1 MPRNALPWDTL
12 PRVDEH
18 TTVVTAGAD
27 AVWRAVSAT
36 LDASFAGR
44 NATAYVRLVGCA
56 DRTSSGPRPLTEGST
71 LPGFRVTTAV
81 PGHTLTLEGSH
92 RFSTYALIFRIEET
106 APGRH
111 RLRAETRAAF
121 PGPAGAVYRALAIGT
136 GLHAA
141 GVRRLLAGVRRRA
154 E

>member
-1 MPRNALPWDTL
+1 MPRNAL

-18 TTVVTAGAD
+18 TTVVAAGAD
-27 AVWRAVSAT
+27 AVWRAVSDT

-44 NATAYVRLVGCA
+44 NATAYGRLVGCA

-71 LPGFRVTTAV
+71 LPGFRVTAAV
-81 PGHTLTLEGSH
+81 PGRTLTLEGSH

-121 PGPAGAVYRALAIGT
+121 PGPAGAVYRVLAIGT